1 MIWLWQKNPTFTLH
15 RTCPPTRRRFM
26 GLAVASTASALRHAF
41 VASWRH
47 WRAIHAASKCSTSW
61 APAVRI
67 WWSKD
72 SDKAPFRNKH
82 TDFLAWG
89 CYMGGFAKNP
99 SVFEFFCKKHVGLKI
114 STFYLEGSAYTCE
127 HVVLPTSEIHHQLQ
141 HLLTTNLTSRDWR
154 TKIGPN
160 NSLFVLVN
168 RRFSFC
174 WARSKITPTS

>member
-1 MIWLWQKNPTFTLH
+1 MIQHHEKILQVIRLRQKTSTFTLH

-72 SDKAPFRNKH
+72 SVKGTFQKQTHR
-82 TDFLAWG
+82 FFGLRLL
-89 CYMGGFAKNP
+89 YMGGFAKNL
-99 SVFEFFCKKHVGLKI
+99 SMLDFFAIKMVGLKN
-114 STFYLEGSAYTCE
+114 STFYLEGSSLSLWTCRVTNIRNPPPATTFADCNE
-127 HVVLPTSEIHHQLQ
+127 SHFKR
-141 HLLTTNLTSRDWR
+141 LTKKTRPKQFTW
-154 TKIGPN
+154 
-160 NSLFVLVN
+160 
-168 RRFSFC
+168 C
-174 WARSKITPTS
+174 